1 MIAADW
7 RPRTSP
13 PSPSAASSAVINR
26 SARSPVERSK
36 AADIAAGTVSE
47 AIMFAWQV
55 QYAPVASPA
64 HGMHS
69 APVWTATRPCASTTP
84 TWRTAASSS
93 AASSVAS
100 ASGAPAPSAIRSSAL
115 GP

>member
-1 MIAADW
+1 ML
-7 RPRTSP
+7 
-13 PSPSAASSAVINR
+13 
-26 SARSPVERSK
+26 
-36 AADIAAGTVSE
+36 
-47 AIMFAWQV
+47 AWQV
-55 QYAPVASPA
+55 QSAPVASPA

-93 AASSVAS
+93 AASSVGQRVRRA
-100 ASGAPAPSAIRSSAL
+100 GAVRHPVERV